1 MGFRSVLKV
10 PGAFV
15 LSKPIDIPSGGIEV
29 EVHADLI
36 FPQILVA
43 LRESVRQLA
52 TERKRRRHDWL
63 AANLGNAILLF

>member
-1 MGFRSVLKV
+1 V

-43 LRESVRQLA
+43 LRELA
-52 TERKRRRHDWL
+52 TERKRRRHDWR